1 MTRARR
7 TLGCTWAGVKRGDQ
21 VYVEYERVLMP
32 GSDRRRFTDEKEH
45 YRLDEDPGEK
55 HNLWPYTNHRDAVAR
70 RNLADELERLR
81 GCSGSVA
88 AAAAYSNP
96 CP

>member
-1 MTRARR
+1 MGQSFDP
-7 TLGCTWAGVKRGDQ
+7 LFIGDQ

-32 GSDRRRFTDEKEH
+32 ASDRRRFTDEKEH

-55 HNLWPYTNHRDAVAR
+55 HNLWPSTNHRDAVAR

-81 GCSGSVA
+81 GGSGSVA
-88 AAAAYSNP
+88 AAAAYSTP